1 MERVIPVDLF
11 FIPKTQVDTEEIGDG
26 SNNQTH
32 AHEFSQMKGATC

>member
-26 SNNQTH
+26 S
-32 AHEFSQMKGATC
+32 KRATC